1 MGWMFYVWL
10 MILIVAVVIEIAT
23 TDLTSIWFAVGAII
37 AVIINLFL
45 KDNYI
50 GIQVAVFAIVSILA
64 IFLLR
69 PIIKKKINSEK
80 IPTNVDALIGKT
92 AVVTNPILENFPGSI
107 KIEGIEWSAICK
119 ESSYDVGD
127 LVEIVEIKGNTILI
141 KGKK

>member
-1 MGWMFYVWL
+1 MGWMFYIWL
-10 MILIVAVVIEIAT
+10 MVLILSVVIEIAT
-23 TDLTSIWFAVGAII
+23 TDLTSIWFAAGAIV
-37 AVIINLFL
+37 ALIINLFL
-45 KDNYI
+45 KDTYI
-50 GIQVAVFAIVSILA
+50 GIQVAAFAVISIIA

-69 PIIKKKINSEK
+69 PIIKKKINNEK

-92 AVVTNPILENFPGSI
+92 AVVTNPISENFPGSI